1 MSAFTEAELTRD
13 AFLGG
18 RIAVHQP
25 RHGFR
30 AAVDAVLLAAAV
42 PAQAGERVLELGCG
56 AGVASLCL
64 GARVSGLQQTGLE
77 LQPAYAAL
85 ARRNAAGN
93 GQRLEVIEGDVAA
106 PPAALRG
113 RGFEH
118 VLCNPPWFRPG
129 TGTAATDAGRETAL
143 REAAPLA
150 AWTDL
155 AARRLVPGGRL
166 TLIHETARLPE
177 VLAALD
183 ARLGSLVVLPLL
195 PRAGRPANRFLLAAR
210 KGGRAAFRLLAPLV
224 LHSGA
229 AHRDGGDFTPEA
241 EAVLRKGAA
250 LAL

>member
-1 MSAFTEAELTRD
+1 MTAFRDADLTRD

-18 RIAVHQP
+18 RLAIRQP
-25 RHGFR
+25 RRGFR

-42 PAQAGERVLELGCG
+42 PACAGERVLELGCG

-64 GARVSGLQQTGLE
+64 GARVAGLSQTGLE
-77 LQPAYAAL
+77 LQSAYAAL
-85 ARRNAAGN
+85 ARRNAAEN
-93 GQRLEVIEGDVAA
+93 GLHLEVIEGDVAV

-118 VLCNPPWFRPG
+118 VICNPPWFRPG
-129 TGTAATDAGRETAL
+129 AGTAAADAGRETAL

-150 AWTDL
+150 AWADL

-166 TLIHETARLPE
+166 TLIHEAARLPD
-177 VLAALD
+177 VLSALD

-195 PRAGRPANRFLLAAR
+195 PRAGRPATRFLLGAR

-229 AHRDGGDFTPEA
+229 VHRDGGDFTPEA
-241 EAVLRKGAA
+241 EAVLRDAAA

>member
-1 MSAFTEAELTRD
+1 VSAFADCELSRD

-18 RIAVHQP
+18 RLTIHQLKA
-25 RHGFR
+25 GFR

-42 PAQAGERVLELGCG
+42 PARPGERVLELGCG
-56 AGVASLCL
+56 TGVASLCL
-64 GARVSGLQQTGLE
+64 GARVAGLTLTGLE

-85 ARRNAAGN
+85 ARRNAAEN
-93 GQRLEVIEGDVAA
+93 RLPLEVIEGDVST

-118 VLCNPPWFRPG
+118 VICNPPWFRPG
-129 TGTAATDAGRETAL
+129 AGTAAADAGRETAL

-150 AWTDL
+150 AWADL
-155 AARRLVPGGRL
+155 AARRLLPGGRL
-166 TLIHETARLPE
+166 TLIHEAARLPD
-177 VLAALD
+177 VLGALD

-195 PRAGRPANRFLLAAR
+195 PRGGRPATRFLLGAR

-229 AHRDGGDFTPEA
+229 AHRDGGDFTPEV
-241 EAVLRKGAA
+241 EAVLRDAAA
-250 LAL
+250 LTL